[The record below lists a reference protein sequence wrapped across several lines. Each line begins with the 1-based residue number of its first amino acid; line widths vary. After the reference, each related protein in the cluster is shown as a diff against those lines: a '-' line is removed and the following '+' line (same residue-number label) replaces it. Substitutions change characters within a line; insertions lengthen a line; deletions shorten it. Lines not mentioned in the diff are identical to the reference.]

1 MYRTFL
7 CTSCSLI
14 AVAAALPA
22 HAETAYD
29 DTIETINVTERS
41 LDDRNLQQ
49 LQTPGFGVGI
59 GQAQIDAVNALNV
72 EDSVKYAPNLIVR
85 KRYIGDNNATLSMR
99 GSHTTQT
106 PRQLVSVDGFT
117 ISNFLGA
124 SFDTAPKWAVIAPSD
139 VEHVDIIYGP
149 MSARYSGNSM
159 GGALLMKTRE
169 ITEAGARVTAQ
180 AFSQKYDY
188 YETDRSFEGWSI
200 DMGLDF
206 LPSERSTLNVSY
218 RHFEN
223 EGQPQQWRTAARDS
237 TYADQVTVDMGLG
250 FPLRIAAEDSFVDAT
265 EDQIRVR
272 GTYDLGDGWEAR
284 GLVAILID
292 REDTTNPRS
301 FLIDES
307 GAETFV
313 GVSGTALGLRERTEM
328 LAGLGLS
335 GDIGGWALDLS
346 VSRFDVLDDD
356 RRQSDRVDPVT
367 GIIPTTGILTDGAD
381 AAWNSLEAVAEKNLG
396 AHTVA
401 AGLSY
406 AGYSFVSTTYSTAD
420 WVRANS
426 SGIRDAS
433 GGDTRLLGAF
443 IEDRIALSSKLEA
456 TLGLR
461 AESWR
466 ATDGFLRAGD
476 DRVDY
481 TARTLEGLSPKAA
494 VTYRPSEDWDITLS
508 SALSKRF
515 PTVRELYQA
524 SLIAYGA
531 NAGDLDLNGFDPD
544 LKAEDAF
551 DVQLQVT
558 RRFENLD
565 VSVNIYR
572 QAVDNTIFSQSIPI
586 PAADGSGTLNQ
597 QSLITNI
604 GEVVTKGVD
613 VIVAGED
620 VLTEGLAFDVNLSL
634 LDAEVTE
641 NPLNTDLE
649 GNAFPRVPDVR
660 LNASLRYSP
669 SDDWTFA
676 AGLRYQ
682 DTPFRNIEN
691 TSNARCGTYF
701 CVTNF
706 TWVDLKATK
715 RFGAFDVSLGVDNLL
730 DDKAFVFH
738 PYPGRTFIVEISWK
752 GGL

>member
-14 AVAAALPA
+14 AVASVLPA

-29 DTIETINVTERS
+29 DAIETINVTERS
-41 LDDRNLQQ
+41 LEDRSLQQ
-49 LQTPGFGVGI
+49 LQTPGLGVGI
-59 GQAQIDAVNALNV
+59 GQAQIEAINALNV

-124 SFDTAPKWAVIAPSD
+124 SFDTAPKWAVIAPGD

-159 GGALLMKTRE
+159 GGALLMKTRD
-169 ITEAGARVTAQ
+169 ITETGARVTAQ
-180 AFSQKYDY
+180 AFTQNYDY
-188 YETDRSFEGWSI
+188 YDTDQNLEGWSI

-206 LPSERSTLNVSY
+206 VPSDRATLGISY

-223 EGQPQQWRTAARDS
+223 EGQPQQWRTAAS
-237 TYADQVTVDMGLG
+237 GSAFADQAIVDMGLG
-250 FPLRIAAEDSFVDAT
+250 FPLRIAAEDSYVDST
-265 EDQIRVR
+265 EDQIRMR

-292 REDTTNPRS
+292 REDTTNPHS
-301 FLIDES
+301 FLTDEN
-307 GAETFV
+307 GDETFI
-313 GVSGTALGLRERTEM
+313 GISGTSLGMRDRTEM
-328 LAGLGLS
+328 LAGIGLA
-335 GDIGGWALDLS
+335 GELDGWAIDLS

-356 RRQSDRVDPVT
+356 NRRSDTVDPAT
-367 GIIPTTGILTDGAD
+367 GIIPTTGLLTDGAD
-381 AAWNSLEAVAEKNLG
+381 AAWNSIEAVAEKSLG
-396 AHTVA
+396 AHTIA

-406 AGYSFVSTTYSTAD
+406 AGYSFTTTTYTTAD

-426 SGIRDAS
+426 TGIRDAS
-433 GGDTRLLGAF
+433 GGDTRLLGVF
-443 IEDRIALSSKLEA
+443 LEDKIALSSQLEA

-461 AESWR
+461 AESWK
-466 ATDGFLRAGD
+466 ASDGFLLSGD
-476 DRVDY
+476 TRVDY
-481 TARTLEGLSPKAA
+481 ASRSLEGLSPKAA
-494 VTYRPSEDWDITLS
+494 LTYRPSDDWEITLS

-524 SLIAYGA
+524 SLISYGA
-531 NAGDLDLNGFDPD
+531 NAGELDLNGFDPN

-551 DVQLQVT
+551 DIQLQVT

-565 VSVNIYR
+565 VSVNVYR
-572 QAVDNTIFSQSIPI
+572 QAVDDTIFSQAIPI
-586 PAADGSGTLNQ
+586 PASDGSGTLVQ

-604 GEVVTKGVD
+604 GQVVTKGAD
-613 VIVAGED
+613 LILAGED
-620 VLTEGLAFDVNLSL
+620 VLLDGFAFDVNLSL

-649 GNAFPRVPDVR
+649 GNSFPRVPNVR

-669 SDDWTFA
+669 SDDWTVA

-691 TSNARCGTYF
+691 TANAQCATFY

-738 PYPGRTFIVEISWK
+738 PYPGRTFILEVSWK

>member
-22 HAETAYD
+22 HAETTYD
-29 DTIETINVTERS
+29 DSIETINVTERS
-41 LDDRNLQQ
+41 LEDRSLQQ
-49 LQTPGFGVGI
+49 LQTPGLGIGI

-124 SFDTAPKWAVIAPSD
+124 SFDTAPKWAVIAPGD
-139 VEHVDIIYGP
+139 VEHVEIIYGP

-159 GGALLMKTRE
+159 GGALLMKTRD

-180 AFSQKYDY
+180 AFTQNYDY
-188 YETDRSFEGWSI
+188 YDTDQNLEGWSI

-206 LPSERSTLNVSY
+206 VPSDRATLGISY

-223 EGQPQQWRTAARDS
+223 EGQPQQWRTVASGSAFV
-237 TYADQVTVDMGLG
+237 DQAIVDMGLG
-250 FPLRIAAEDSFVDAT
+250 FPLRIAAEDSYVDST
-265 EDQIRVR
+265 EDQIRMR
-272 GTYDLGDGWEAR
+272 GTYDLGEGWEAR

-301 FLIDES
+301 FLTDANGE
-307 GAETFV
+307 ETFI
-313 GVSGTALGLRERTEM
+313 GISGTSLGMRERTEM
-328 LAGLGLS
+328 LAGIGLA
-335 GDIGGWALDLS
+335 GELGGWMIDLS

-356 RRQSDRVDPVT
+356 NRWSDTVNSAT
-367 GIIPTTGILTDGAD
+367 GIIPTTGLLTDGSD
-381 AAWNSLEAVAEKNLG
+381 AAWNSVEAVAEKSLG
-396 AHTVA
+396 AHTLA

-406 AGYSFVSTTYSTAD
+406 AGYSFTTTTYTTAD

-426 SGIRDAS
+426 TGIRDAS
-433 GGDTRLLGAF
+433 GGDTRLLGVFLEDKIAF
-443 IEDRIALSSKLEA
+443 SSKLEA

-461 AESWR
+461 AESWKAR
-466 ATDGFLRAGD
+466 DGFLVTGD
-476 DRVDY
+476 TRVDY
-481 TARTLEGLSPKAA
+481 ASRSLEGLSPKAA
-494 VTYRPSEDWDITLS
+494 LTYRPSDNWEITLS

-515 PTVRELYQA
+515 PTVQELYQA
-524 SLIAYGA
+524 SLISYGA
-531 NAGDLDLNGFDPD
+531 NAGELDLNGFDPE
-544 LKAEDAF
+544 LRAEDAF
-551 DVQLQVT
+551 DIQLQVI

-565 VSVNIYR
+565 VSVNVYR
-572 QAVDNTIFSQSIPI
+572 QAVDDTIFSQAIPI
-586 PAADGSGTLNQ
+586 PAADGSGTLVQ

-604 GEVVTKGVD
+604 GQVVTKGAD
-613 VIVAGED
+613 LIVAGED
-620 VLTEGLAFDVNLSL
+620 ILLDGFAFDVNLSL

-649 GNAFPRVPDVR
+649 GNTFPRVPDVR

-691 TSNARCGTYF
+691 TANAQCATFY

-715 RFGAFDVSLGVDNLL
+715 RFGAFDVSVGVDNLF

-738 PYPGRTFIVEISWK
+738 PYPGRTFIFELSWK

>member
-22 HAETAYD
+22 HAETTYD
-29 DTIETINVTERS
+29 DSIETINVTERS
-41 LDDRNLQQ
+41 LEDRSLQQ
-49 LQTPGFGVGI
+49 LQTPGLGIGI

-124 SFDTAPKWAVIAPSD
+124 SFDTAPKWAVIAPGD

-159 GGALLMKTRE
+159 GGALLMKTRD

-180 AFSQKYDY
+180 AFTQNYDY
-188 YETDRSFEGWSI
+188 YDTDQNLEGWSI

-206 LPSERSTLNVSY
+206 VPSDRATLGISY

-223 EGQPQQWRTAARDS
+223 EGQPQQWRTAAS
-237 TYADQVTVDMGLG
+237 GSAFVDQAIVDMGLG
-250 FPLRIAAEDSFVDAT
+250 FPLRIAAEDSYVDST
-265 EDQIRVR
+265 EDQIRMR

-301 FLIDES
+301 FLTDEN
-307 GAETFV
+307 GEETFI
-313 GVSGTALGLRERTEM
+313 GISGTSLGMRERTEM
-328 LAGLGLS
+328 LAGIGLA
-335 GDIGGWALDLS
+335 GELGGWMIDLS

-356 RRQSDRVDPVT
+356 NRRSDTVNSAT
-367 GIIPTTGILTDGAD
+367 GIIPTTGLLTDGSD
-381 AAWNSLEAVAEKNLG
+381 AAWNSVEAVAEKSLG
-396 AHTVA
+396 AHTLA

-406 AGYSFVSTTYSTAD
+406 AGYSFTTTTYTTAD

-426 SGIRDAS
+426 TGIRDAS
-433 GGDTRLLGAF
+433 GGDTRLLGVF
-443 IEDRIALSSKLEA
+443 IEDKIAFSSKLEA

-461 AESWR
+461 AESWKAR
-466 ATDGFLRAGD
+466 DGFLVTGD
-476 DRVDY
+476 TRVDY
-481 TARTLEGLSPKAA
+481 ASRSLEGLSPKAA
-494 VTYRPSEDWDITLS
+494 LTYRPSDNWEITLS

-524 SLIAYGA
+524 SLISYGA
-531 NAGDLDLNGFDPD
+531 NAGELDLNGFDPE
-544 LKAEDAF
+544 LRAEDAF
-551 DVQLQVT
+551 DIQLQVT

-565 VSVNIYR
+565 VSVNVYR
-572 QAVDNTIFSQSIPI
+572 QAVDDTIFSQAIPI
-586 PAADGSGTLNQ
+586 PAADGSGTLVQ

-604 GEVVTKGVD
+604 GQVVTKGAD
-613 VIVAGED
+613 LIVAGED
-620 VLTEGLAFDVNLSL
+620 ILLDGFAFDVNLSL

-649 GNAFPRVPDVR
+649 GNTFPRVPDVR

-691 TSNARCGTYF
+691 TANAQCATFY

-715 RFGAFDVSLGVDNLL
+715 RFGAFDVSVGVDNLF

-738 PYPGRTFIVEISWK
+738 PYPGRTFIFELSWK